1 MPSGNAFCKFTV
13 GRAKKYFL
21 MSNLA
26 KNLCNINLFPL
37 VKCFP
42 DDKHNQLSRFI
53 HICPFK
59 ILYNI
64 MRSACIRRNSNNS
77 RLRNLRN

>member
-1 MPSGNAFCKFTV
+1 MPSGNAFHKFTV
-13 GRAKKYFL
+13 GKAKKYFL
-21 MSNLA
+21 ISNLA
-26 KNLCNINLFPL
+26 KNLCNFNQIPL
-37 VKCFP
+37 VECFP
-42 DDKHNQLSRFI
+42 DDKHMQLSRFI

-64 MRSACIRRNSNNS
+64 MRSTCIRRNSNNS